1 MPEGIGYPEDDGKRT
16 MFIELPPAVAEGL
29 GIDDEIVVG
38 IRGTVK
44 GLRKFDGDEERST
57 LDVTIEYGR
66 KGIKVEQRTVE
77 ESFVKEMVD
86 DLG

>member
-16 MFIELPPAVAEGL
+16 IYIELPPMMAENL
-29 GIDDEIVVG
+29 SIDDEVLIG

-44 GLRKFDGDEERST
+44 GLRKFEGDEERST
-57 LDVTIEYGR
+57 LDVTVEYGR
-66 KGIKVEQRTVE
+66 KGIKVEQQTVE
-77 ESFVKEMVD
+77 ESFIKEMVD